1 MVEGPGDNMVQF
13 GKDCEE
19 HSTWAFRKE
28 MIKRTIQT
36 YRDVKTYFSVS

>member
-19 HSTWAFRKE
+19 HSTWAYRKE
-28 MIKRTIQT
+28 MIKKDLTNL
-36 YRDVKTYFSVS
+36 S